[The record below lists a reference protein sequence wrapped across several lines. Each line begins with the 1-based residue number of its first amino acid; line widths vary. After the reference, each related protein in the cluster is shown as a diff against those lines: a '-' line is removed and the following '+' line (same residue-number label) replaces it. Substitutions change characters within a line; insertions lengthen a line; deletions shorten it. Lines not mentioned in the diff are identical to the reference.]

1 MNMVNKNL
9 VGTHNNFYQ
18 LLVNFSKIKSIIL
31 HFADAFSAENLGF
44 VCFLNDQPNP
54 AKPSMVEP
62 V

>member
-1 MNMVNKNL
+1 ML
-9 VGTHNNFYQ
+9 FY
-18 LLVNFSKIKSIIL
+18 KIKSITVYS
-31 HFADAFSAENLGF
+31 ADALSAENLGF